1 MYVSTTER
9 SDEEWQYVAGYG
21 VRSIAIDDLQRIIF
35 LLAEEKRTAKETRKK
50 KDYKRDGKKKEV
62 GMFPSLCTYGSGE
75 I

>member
-35 LLAEEKRTAKETRKK
+35 LLAEEKRTAKET
-50 KDYKRDGKKKEV
+50 KKKEV